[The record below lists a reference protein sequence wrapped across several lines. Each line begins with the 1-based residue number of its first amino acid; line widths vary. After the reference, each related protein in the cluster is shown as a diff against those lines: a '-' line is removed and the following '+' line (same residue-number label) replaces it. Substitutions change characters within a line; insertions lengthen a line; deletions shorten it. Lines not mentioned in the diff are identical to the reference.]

1 MVTFEEPPAGMS
13 GRDFDAWCWRVHVL
27 CRYSYRY
34 LADACGVAEERV
46 RRAVSRHERAR
57 AEDRRGRP

>member
-1 MVTFEEPPAGMS
+1 MPGDSAPRARS
-13 GRDFDAWCWRVHVL
+13 GRDFDAWCWRMHVL

-57 AEDRRGRP
+57 SEDRRGRP

>member
-1 MVTFEEPPAGMS
+1 MTFEAPPPETG
-13 GRDFDAWCWRVHVL
+13 GRDFDAWCWRMHRL

-34 LADACGVAEERV
+34 IADACGIAEERV

-57 AEDRRGRP
+57 AEGRRGGR

>member
-1 MVTFEEPPAGMS
+1 MPGDSAPRARS
-13 GRDFDAWCWRVHVL
+13 GRDFDAWCSSMHVL